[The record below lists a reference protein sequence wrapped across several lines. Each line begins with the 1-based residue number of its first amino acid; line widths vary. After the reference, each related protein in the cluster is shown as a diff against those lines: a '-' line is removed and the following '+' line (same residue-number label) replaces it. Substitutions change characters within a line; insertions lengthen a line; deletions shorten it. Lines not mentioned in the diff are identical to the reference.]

1 MEISVNVNQNKHQS
15 FQMSPSNTDIRNS
28 PRRIIQNRERND
40 NLLKNELYHCKQYNK
55 MIETE
60 LKRK

>member
-15 FQMSPSNTDIRNS
+15 FQMSPSNIFHRNS

-55 MIETE
+55 MIETISS
-60 LKRK
+60 LL